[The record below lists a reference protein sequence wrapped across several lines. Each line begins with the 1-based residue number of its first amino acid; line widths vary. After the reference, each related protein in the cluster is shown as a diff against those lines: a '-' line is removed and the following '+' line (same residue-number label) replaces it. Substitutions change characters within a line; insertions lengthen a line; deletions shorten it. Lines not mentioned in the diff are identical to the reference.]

1 MRRILWKQII
11 SLLLIFVIM
20 SQSEAA
26 MNTCASSCSSGT
38 VYLTIPPEIV
48 TPNKSAVD
56 ILKSENEN
64 AVTFFG
70 VQVLASKEIVI
81 NVRLIS
87 NEQSTDGI
95 AATVS
100 AKLKPSYVRRNELS
114 LLVLFFNSSSVC
126 VLFENECLTE
136 CSKIPSLISSLS
148 GFFKINSSISIDDNI
163 AFTDNRT
170 SVYMS
175 TDNCKTVLF
184 TDETYVKGIDN
195 WTEFSLQK
203 LL

>member
-1 MRRILWKQII
+1 MRRILWKPII
-11 SLLLIFVIM
+11 SLLLICFIM
-20 SQSEAA
+20 SHGEAA

-48 TPNKSAVD
+48 TPNKSVVD

-70 VQVLASKEIVI
+70 VQLLASKEIVI

-100 AKLKPSYVRRNELS
+100 AKLKPSYVKRNELS
-114 LLVLFFNSSSVC
+114 PLVLFFNSSSVC
-126 VLFENECLTE
+126 VLFENE
-136 CSKIPSLISSLS
+136 
-148 GFFKINSSISIDDNI
+148 
-163 AFTDNRT
+163 
-170 SVYMS
+170 
-175 TDNCKTVLF
+175 
-184 TDETYVKGIDN
+184 
-195 WTEFSLQK
+195 
-203 LL
+203 